1 MRFTYF
7 CATALVAILALTQPA
22 DSAIVNQLPAD
33 QLEVASPISYS
44 QNDVEVMMKNK
55 GKPKKRSA
63 STGAIPKPKAPT
75 RSRGGSEPSNKK
87 NTDPA
92 WEFLTKE
99 E

>member
-1 MRFTYF
+1 
-7 CATALVAILALTQPA
+7 
-22 DSAIVNQLPAD
+22 
-33 QLEVASPISYS
+33 
-44 QNDVEVMMKNK
+44 MMKNK